1 MEVDFASNQADLDFY
16 INEGIQYN
24 TNTITIYLNSEI
36 IDPKDIYPELKL
48 KKDKVFNIKKL
59 RKDADYIK
67 TLVADLG
74 YAFTQVRYDIKKKMK
89 KNGTADVIFNVIPG
103 DKVSIRDVKISGNTR
118 TLDRV
123 IRRNVF
129 LAPGDEFNLTDYND
143 SINKL
148 RRSGFF
154 ENVTLEQKRISADK
168 MDLIVKVK
176 EAPTGNIILGGGYG
190 SYDGFMINAAINE
203 KKCIWFRF
211 RTIYIY

>member
-74 YAFTQVRYDIKKKMK
+74 YAFTQVRYDIKKDE

-154 ENVTLEQKRISADK
+154 ENVTLEQKKNLCR
-168 MDLIVKVK
+168 
-176 EAPTGNIILGGGYG
+176 
-190 SYDGFMINAAINE
+190 
-203 KKCIWFRF
+203 
-211 RTIYIY
+211 